1 MDTDKGPQPA
11 ALPVLK
17 EGERP
22 SVLDLWLQLQ
32 MNHLRALDF
41 QRRKS
46 NLRADTPQTWC
57 LLRGGSESDD
67 SGCQNQK
74 PPQTNVG
81 SFIDLSAVWSRN
93 LSKCDGNKLEYRDM
107 DSSNKTGK

>member
-32 MNHLRALDF
+32 MNHLRALDCGSASEAEVKPKSGHTPDLVSSSGGIGI
-41 QRRKS
+41 RRLRLPKS
-46 NLRADTPQTWC
+46 EAPSDK
-57 LLRGGSESDD
+57 RGE
-67 SGCQNQK
+67 
-74 PPQTNVG
+74 
-81 SFIDLSAVWSRN
+81 FH
-93 LSKCDGNKLEYRDM
+93 
-107 DSSNKTGK
+107 